1 MRLHRQITPD
11 LPLIVVALEEEAAHL
26 HTSDI
31 PVLVTGIGKV
41 NAALA
46 TSQILGEYTPKFI
59 ANLGTAGALKDGL
72 SGTFD
77 IGTVIQHDFNDEGIF
92 RITGLH
98 FGEPITLE
106 HSGPVLATGDAFI
119 DNPTKRAEL
128 AAHADLVDMEG
139 YAVAKAAIAH
149 GVPVR
154 LVKQVSDNANESAD
168 RSWKQSVDEC
178 AEILGAWFNEH
189 LRP

>member
-1 MRLHRQITPD
+1 MRLHRRISPD
-11 LPLIVVALEEEAAHL
+11 LPLIVVALEEEATHL

-41 NAALA
+41 NAAIA
-46 TSQILGEYTPKFI
+46 TSKILGEHTPTFI

-72 SGTFD
+72 NGTYD

-92 RITGLH
+92 QITGLH
-98 FGEPITLE
+98 FGEPIKLQPQGLT
-106 HSGPVLATGDAFI
+106 LATGDAFI
-119 DNPTKRAEL
+119 DNPAKRDEL
-128 AAHADLVDMEG
+128 AKRADLVDMEG
-139 YAVAKAAIAH
+139 YAIAKVAKEF
-149 GVPVR
+149 GVPAR
-154 LVKQVSDNANESAD
+154 LVKQISDNANESAD
-168 RSWKQSVDEC
+168 KSWKQTVDEC